1 MAPIAWKPE
10 YSVGDPAVDHEHR
23 ELVDL
28 VNAAAAAILDG
39 RPDAD
44 IDRGLG
50 DLYRAI
56 SAHFAHE
63 ELQMRRASYD
73 EFPPHKA
80 DHERLLDVLRDLM
93 DGVDPAAGPDAT
105 AARLTAALEAWFTD
119 HFRTHDA
126 RLHRRLGP
134 HEH

>member
-1 MAPIAWKPE
+1 MSPIAWRPE
-10 YSVGDPAVDHEHR
+10 FGVGDPAVDHEHR

-28 VNAAAAAILDG
+28 VNTAAGAILDG

-44 IDRGLG
+44 IDRCLG
-50 DLYRAI
+50 DLNRAI

-63 ELQMRRASYD
+63 ERQMARAHYD
-73 EFPPHKA
+73 QLAQHKA
-80 DHERLLDVLRDLM
+80 DHERLLDSLRDIM
-93 DGVDPAAGPDAT
+93 DSAT
-105 AARLTAALEAWFTD
+105 GGTAPTAERLTAVLEAWFTD
-119 HFRTHDA
+119 HFRTHDS

>member
-10 YSVGDPAVDHEHR
+10 FSVGDPAVDHEHR

-28 VNAAAAAILDG
+28 VNTAAGAILDG
-39 RPDAD
+39 RPDTD
-44 IDRGLG
+44 VDRCLG
-50 DLYRAI
+50 DLFRAI

-63 ELQMRRASYD
+63 ERQMTRAAYD
-73 EFPPHKA
+73 QLSPHKA
-80 DHERLLDVLRDLM
+80 DHERLLDALREIM
-93 DGVDPAAGPDAT
+93 DSAEDRRERSAEKVT
-105 AARLTAALEAWFTD
+105 AVLEAWFTD

-126 RLHRRLGP
+126 RLHQRLGP

>member
-1 MAPIAWKPE
+1 MAPIEWKPE

-23 ELVDL
+23 ELVEL
-28 VNAAAAAILDG
+28 VNTAAAAILDG

-44 IDRGLG
+44 GNSCLG
-50 DLYRAI
+50 DLMRAI

-63 ELQMRRASYD
+63 ERQMRRAAYD
-73 EFPPHKA
+73 AFAPHKA
-80 DHERLLDVLRDLM
+80 DHERLLDSLRDIM
-93 DGVDPAAGPDAT
+93 DGVQDTPST
-105 AARLTAALEAWFTD
+105 ADHLTSVLEAWFTK

>member
-1 MAPIAWKPE
+1 MSPIAWRPE
-10 YSVGDPAVDHEHR
+10 FSVGDPAIDHEHR

-28 VNAAAAAILDG
+28 VNTAAGAILDG

-44 IDRGLG
+44 VDRCLG

-63 ELQMRRASYD
+63 EHQMTRARYD
-73 EFPPHKA
+73 QLTPHKT
-80 DHERLLDVLRDLM
+80 DHERLLDSLRDIM
-93 DGVDPAAGPDAT
+93 DDAGT
-105 AARLTAALEAWFTD
+105 ARPVTAERLTEVLEAWFTD

-126 RLHRRLGP
+126 RLHRQLGP
-134 HEH
+134 HDH

>member
-1 MAPIAWKPE
+1 MPMIEWKPQ

-28 VNAAAAAILDG
+28 VNTAAVAILEG

-44 IDRGLG
+44 IDRCLG
-50 DLYRAI
+50 DLMRAI

-63 ELQMRRASYD
+63 ERQMRRAGYD
-73 EFPPHKA
+73 EFMPHKD
-80 DHERLLDVLRDLM
+80 DHERLLDSLRDIM
-93 DGVDPAAGPDAT
+93 DCAQDTPDA
-105 AARLTAALEAWFTD
+105 AEKLTEILEAWFTD

-126 RLHRRLGP
+126 RLHHRLGP
-134 HEH
+134 HHH

>member
-1 MAPIAWKPE
+1 MSPIVWKPE

-28 VNAAAAAILDG
+28 VNVAAAAILDG
-39 RPDAD
+39 RPDVEV
-44 IDRGLG
+44 DRCLG
-50 DLYRAI
+50 DVMRAI

-63 ELQMRRASYD
+63 EKQMRRAGYD
-73 EFPPHKA
+73 ELAPHKA
-80 DHERLLDVLRDLM
+80 DHERLLDALRDIM
-93 DGVDPAAGPDAT
+93 DGAQDVPSAAD
-105 AARLTAALEAWFTD
+105 RLTTVLEAWFTD

-126 RLHRRLGP
+126 RLHHRLGP

>member
-1 MAPIAWKPE
+1 MAPIEWKPA

-28 VNAAAAAILDG
+28 VNTAAAAILDG
-39 RPDAD
+39 HPEAD
-44 IDRGLG
+44 VNRCLG
-50 DLYRAI
+50 DLFRAI

-63 ELQMRRASYD
+63 EQQMRRADYD
-73 EFPPHKA
+73 QLNQHKG
-80 DHERLLDVLRDLM
+80 DHERLLDQLRDIM
-93 DGVDPAAGPDAT
+93 DGAEGHSART
-105 AARLTAALEAWFTD
+105 AEGLTAVLEAWFTD

-134 HEH
+134 HDH

>member
-23 ELVDL
+23 ELVEL
-28 VNAAAAAILDG
+28 VNAAAGAILDG
-39 RPDAD
+39 RPEAD
-44 IDRGLG
+44 LDRSLG

-63 ELQMRRASYD
+63 ERQMQRAGYD
-73 EFPPHKA
+73 AYPPHKA
-80 DHERLLDVLRDLM
+80 DHERLLDGLRDIM
-93 DGVDPAAGPDAT
+93 DGSGDAADRT
-105 AARLTAALEAWFTD
+105 AERLSSVLEAWFTD
-119 HFRTHDA
+119 HFRSHDA

-134 HEH
+134 HGR

>member
-1 MAPIAWKPE
+1 MSPIEWKPE

-28 VNAAAAAILDG
+28 VNTAAAAILDR
-39 RPDAD
+39 RPGAD
-44 IDRGLG
+44 VDRCLG
-50 DLYRAI
+50 DLMRAI

-63 ELQMRRASYD
+63 EKQMRRAGYD
-73 EFPPHKA
+73 EFSPHKA
-80 DHERLLDVLRDLM
+80 DHERLLDALRDIM
-93 DGVDPAAGPDAT
+93 DGTQDTPT
-105 AARLTAALEAWFTD
+105 AADRLTAVLEAWFSA

-134 HEH
+134 HDHG